1 LRATKAA
8 FALLQVTPPEILNM
22 PTTGAQPFRNSCLH
36 LASAGSDKGFARAK
50 LVGALL
56 DRRADLEQKES
67 NGNTAFLLA
76 SGQGA
81 TDVFE
86 LLMDRGANKDA
97 LNNNGFGGFQLAVQC
112 STSSRIVASRH
123 GVQKVWK
130 QSETKAYRQHHGG
143 SYSRTGRHMQ
153 QHATNM
159 FARENGHGWYS
170 DRNGYQWSSWK
181 SDGWQWQAG
190 GGQADTSKGGRQW
203 KVIGHQANGEQQWS
217 GWQL

>member
-1 LRATKAA
+1 
-8 FALLQVTPPEILNM
+8 M

-56 DRRADLEQKES
+56 DRRADLEQTES

-97 LNNNGFGGFQLAVQC
+97 RNDNDVGSFQLTVRS

-123 GVQKVWK
+123 GVPKVWK
-130 QSETKAYRQHHGG
+130 RSETKAYRQYHGG
-143 SYSRTGRHMQ
+143 SDSRTGRHMK

-170 DRNGYQWSSWK
+170 DRNGRQWSSWK
-181 SDGWQWQAG
+181 SDGWQWQAD
-190 GGQADTSKGGRQW
+190 GGQVDTSKGGRQW
-203 KVIGHQANGEQQWS
+203 KVIGHQANGDQQWS

>member
-1 LRATKAA
+1 M
-8 FALLQVTPPEILNM
+8 LQVTPPEILNM

-36 LASAGSDKGFARAK
+36 LASAGSDRGFARAK

-56 DRRADLEQKES
+56 DRRADLEQTES

-81 TDVFE
+81 TDVLE

-97 LNNNGFGGFQLAVQC
+97 KNDKGVGSFQLTVRC
-112 STSSRIVASRH
+112 STSSRIAASRH
-123 GVQKVWK
+123 GVPMTWK
-130 QSETKAYRQHHGG
+130 RSETKAYTQHHGG
-143 SYSRTGRHMQ
+143 SDSRTGRHMQ
-153 QHATNM
+153 QYATNM
-159 FARENGHGWYS
+159 NARENGHGWYS
-170 DRNGYQWSSWK
+170 DRNGHQWSSLY

-190 GGQADTSKGGRQW
+190 GGQVDTSQGGRQW
-203 KVIGHQANGEQQWS
+203 KVIGHQANGDQQWS